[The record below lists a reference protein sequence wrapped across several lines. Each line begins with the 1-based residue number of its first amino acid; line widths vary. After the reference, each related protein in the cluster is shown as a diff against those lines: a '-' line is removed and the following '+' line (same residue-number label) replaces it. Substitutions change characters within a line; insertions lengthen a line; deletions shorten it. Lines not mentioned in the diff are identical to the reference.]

1 MKTISVVIPAFNE
14 EGCIA
19 AIVEKLK
26 EVIDPLKYSY
36 EVIIVDDGSKDNTF
50 EVIKEQA
57 KVHKFLKGIRLSRN
71 MGHQAA

>member
-14 EGCIA
+14 EECIT
-19 AIVEKLK
+19 AIIEKLK
-26 EVIDPLKYSY
+26 DILDPLDYSY

-57 KVHKFLKGIRLSRN
+57 NISVSKR
-71 MGHQAA
+71 HQAFP